1 MIKSLSDFLHAH
13 TDMKLLNSGVQSML
27 IIAVD
32 TPIEQLFADW
42 VPESLKEF
50 ALCEITHTDVKRAR
64 VARFEQTVRCVIYPL
79 TTLNP
84 FLTLVYYY
92 YYADQ
97 EHED

>member
-13 TDMKLLNSGVQSML
+13 TDVKLLNSGVQSML

-64 VARFEQTVRCVIYPL
+64 VARFEQTVRCEIYPRP
-79 TTLNP
+79 LNSL
-84 FLTLVYYY
+84 LTLVYYY